1 MGFPANLHQ
10 WQILQMGQQVVLPWS
25 GDRSK
30 TNYSKTIGRLLALT
44 LCLPALVTPAAIAQ
58 EAPPVTETAP
68 ELPNQLPNVPATFP
82 AQPEEQTESE
92 DATPNPLDLTEP
104 DPLLPNLVVERPLS
118 PQERS
123 VLDAALNELNQQAEA
138 QLQSGD
144 LVGALETWNREL
156 RLRRFLGTAEEVESL
171 SRVGEVAWRENQ
183 VSEVRFI
190 TERLQQIEQAEAARS
205 PINYDLLLQ
214 IAQAYQT
221 LRARD
226 QAVRLYTQ
234 LLPQAQQEQNVALE
248 KQILTALGEIHIAW
262 FDYPSAAVAY
272 EQLLTL
278 ARSQNDSE
286 TEVQALTQLSR
297 IYQEN
302 NQPEQTIEVQQQL
315 VDLYIGQK
323 QYENVT
329 ELKQSIGDAY
339 AALNR
344 PDLAATNYQEAF
356 AVARS
361 TQQYA
366 YAGDALQRLANL
378 YVTLE
383 RFQDAI
389 VVYQLLLDV
398 KQQSYDTVG
407 MMNVYDQ
414 MGQLHRTMGNNA
426 QAIAA
431 FRQGLQ
437 LAQQVNYKVSYFNSQ
452 IQELGGQ
459 Q

>member
-1 MGFPANLHQ
+1 MGFSANLHPWQMLQIWRSVSLQ
-10 WQILQMGQQVVLPWS
+10 WC
-25 GDRSK
+25 GDRLK
-30 TNYSKTIGRLLALT
+30 PVGGILALAFFLPT
-44 LCLPALVTPAAIAQ
+44 LAISSVAAQEVPPEEATPALPS
-58 EAPPVTETAP
+58 E
-68 ELPNQLPNVPATFP
+68 LPNVPTTFP
-82 AQPEEQTESE
+82 EIPEEQIESGE
-92 DATPNPLDLTEP
+92 VTPNPLELNEA
-104 DPLLPNLVVERPLS
+104 DPLLPTLAVERPLS

-123 VLDAALNELNQQAEA
+123 VLDAALNELNQQAQA
-138 QLQSGD
+138 QLESGD

-156 RLRRFLGTAEEVESL
+156 RLRRFLGPEEEVESL
-171 SRVGEVAWRENQ
+171 RRVGEVAWRENQ

-190 TERLQQIEQAEAARS
+190 TERLQQIEQEAEAQS
-205 PINYDLLLQ
+205 PPKYDLLLQ
-214 IAQAYQT
+214 IAQTYQI

-226 QAVRLYTQ
+226 QAVGLYTQ
-234 LLPQAQQEQNVALE
+234 LLLQARQEQNVALE

-262 FDYPSAAVAY
+262 FDYANAATAY
-272 EQLLTL
+272 DQLLTL

-286 TEVQALTQLSR
+286 TEIQALTQLSR

-302 NQPEQTIEVQQQL
+302 NQPEQAIEVQQQL
-315 VDLYIGQK
+315 VEIYVDAK
-323 QYENVT
+323 EYERIT
-329 ELKQSIGDAY
+329 ELKQAIGDEY

-344 PDLAATNYQEAF
+344 PDMAATSYQEAF

-361 TQQYA
+361 AQQYA

-378 YVTLE
+378 YINLE
-383 RFQDAI
+383 RYEDAL

-414 MGQLHRTMGNNA
+414 IGQLHRTMGDNA

-437 LAQQVNYKVSYFNSQ
+437 LAQQVNYKVGYFNTQ

-459 Q
+459 

>member
-10 WQILQMGQQVVLPWS
+10 WQLLQMGQQVALPWR
-25 GDRSK
+25 GDRLK
-30 TNYSKTIGRLLALT
+30 IDHCKTIGGIAVLALF
-44 LCLPALVTPAAIAQ
+44 LPALVLPSAVAQ
-58 EAPPVTETAP
+58 EAPSTTEPTP
-68 ELPNQLPNVPATFP
+68 ELSNELPNVPTTFP
-82 AQPEEQTESE
+82 AQPEEQIESE
-92 DATPNPLDLTEP
+92 SATPNPLDLTEP
-104 DPLLPNLVVERPLS
+104 DPLLPNLAIERPLS

-123 VLDAALNELNQQAEA
+123 VLDAALNELNRQAEA
-138 QLQSGD
+138 QLQAGD

-190 TERLQQIEQAEAARS
+190 TERLQQIEQEEEARS
-205 PINYDLLLQ
+205 PVNYDLLLQ

-234 LLPQAQQEQNVALE
+234 LLPQARQEQNVALE

-262 FDYPSAAVAY
+262 FDYPNAAAAY

-315 VDLYIGQK
+315 VDLYISK
-323 QYENVT
+323 NQYEQVS

-339 AALNR
+339 AALDR
-344 PDLAATNYQEAF
+344 PDLAATNYQEGF

-378 YVTLE
+378 YVNLE

-426 QAIAA
+426 QAVAA

-437 LAQQVNYKVSYFNSQ
+437 LAQQVNYKVSYFNTQ

-459 Q
+459 

>member
-1 MGFPANLHQ
+1 MGFLVNWPEWRRVQ
-10 WQILQMGQQVVLPWS
+10 LQLRG
-25 GDRSK
+25 
-30 TNYSKTIGRLLALT
+30 NRLKDAGTVLALV
-44 LCLPALVTPAAIAQ
+44 LFLPMAVAPVAAQ
-58 EAPPVTETAP
+58 EQLPPGEMSP
-68 ELPNQLPNVPATFP
+68 ELPSELPNIPTTFP
-82 AQPEEQTESE
+82 EMPEEQVESGE
-92 DATPNPLDLTEP
+92 ATPNPLELNQP
-104 DPLLPNLVVERPLS
+104 DPLLPSLAVERPLS

-123 VLDAALNELNQQAEA
+123 VLDAALNELDQQAQA
-138 QLQSGD
+138 QIESGD
-144 LVGALETWNREL
+144 LVGAIETWNREL
-156 RLRRFLGTAEEVESL
+156 RLRRFLGPEEEVESL

-190 TERLQQIEQAEAARS
+190 TERLQQIEQEAEARS
-205 PINYDLLLQ
+205 PIDYNLLLQ
-214 IAQAYQT
+214 IAQAYQSM
-221 LRARD
+221 RARD
-226 QAVRLYTQ
+226 QAVGLYTQ
-234 LLPQAQQEQNVALE
+234 LLLQARQEQNVALE
-248 KQILTALGEIHIAW
+248 KQILTALGEIQLAW
-262 FDYPSAAVAY
+262 FDYANAATAY

-286 TEVQALTQLSR
+286 TEIAALTQLSR

-302 NQPEQTIEVQQQL
+302 NQPEQAIGVQQQL
-315 VDLYIGQK
+315 VEIYTGQR
-323 QYENVT
+323 QYDRIT
-329 ELKQSIGDAY
+329 ELKQAIGDEY
-339 AALNR
+339 AALGR

-361 TQQYA
+361 AQQYA

-383 RFQDAI
+383 RYEDAL

-414 MGQLHRTMGNNA
+414 IGQLHRTTGNNA

-437 LAQQVNYKVSYFNSQ
+437 LAQQVNYKVSYFNTQ